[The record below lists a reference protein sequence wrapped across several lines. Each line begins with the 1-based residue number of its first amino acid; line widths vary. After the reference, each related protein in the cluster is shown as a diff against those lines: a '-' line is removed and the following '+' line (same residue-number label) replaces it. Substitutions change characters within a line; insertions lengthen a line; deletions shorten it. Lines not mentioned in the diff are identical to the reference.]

1 MGLFTK
7 NKSLEVFAPVDGEV
21 IDLSTVKDDV
31 FAEGMLG
38 DGLAFVPAS
47 GEFYAPIDGKLV
59 TVFPSGHAYGIA
71 NKNGVEILLHIG
83 IDTVSLEG
91 KGFDVKVKQNQTV
104 SKGELL
110 VVVDLKEVSSKVPSM
125 QTPLI
130 FTTDSMQ
137 GKQIEIVKKGK
148 VSKGDLVA
156 IVK

>member
-7 NKSLEVFAPVDGEV
+7 NKNLEVFAPVDGE
-21 IDLSTVKDDV
+21 IIELSSVEDEV

-38 DGLAFVPAS
+38 DGLAFVPAN
-47 GEFYAPIDGKLV
+47 GDFYAPIDGKLV

-91 KGFDVKVKQNQTV
+91 KGFDVKVKQDQSV
-104 SKGELL
+104 KVGDLL
-110 VVVDLKEVSSKVPSM
+110 VNVDLKEVASKVPSI

-130 FTTDSMQ
+130 FTTDSMS
-137 GKQIEIVKKGK
+137 GKQIEIVKTGK
-148 VSKGDLVA
+148 VAKGDLIA
-156 IVK
+156 IIK